1 MNGQS
6 CQKKSTMPNILIWR
20 EYLVELYL
28 EPYME
33 SGRSPTKEALIV
45 NLKNSI
51 DSDNQI
57 LKILTRNNKGSRA
70 YEMAFFV
77 KPTKGANFKTTPSN
91 SQNDLHKK
99 REANKTKCLL
109 HLLLPSKY

>member
-1 MNGQS
+1 
-6 CQKKSTMPNILIWR
+6 
-20 EYLVELYL
+20 
-28 EPYME
+28 ME

-70 YEMAFFV
+70 YEMAFFC
-77 KPTKGANFKTTPSN
+77 
-91 SQNDLHKK
+91 
-99 REANKTKCLL
+99 EAYQR
-109 HLLLPSKY
+109 SKL